1 MTKLEKVVRSS
12 GVRAKWVSGAT
23 GPIPEGMRDMH
34 PYTVT
39 LTRGGKKITTPFYTG
54 VSVRLEER
62 ASQSKIAADV
72 LHSLVS
78 DTQGFENAR
87 DFEDWASE
95 YGYDVDSR
103 KAERIYQSLSKI
115 APQVRDFLGEDFET
129 FAEAAQDY

>member
-1 MTKLEKVVRSS
+1 MTKLEKVVKDR
-12 GVRAKWVSGAT
+12 GVKAKWVVGAP

-39 LTRGGKKITTPFYTG
+39 LTLGSKRITTPFFTG
-54 VSVRLEER
+54 SAVKLEER
-62 ASQSKIAADV
+62 ASQKVAADV
-72 LHSLVS
+72 LYGLVS

-103 KAERIYQSLSKI
+103 KAERIYKNLSKI
-115 APQVRDFLGEDFET
+115 APQVRDFLGERFDE